1 MIRMRLAAVVA
12 ALMLLTAFRAA
23 AQDRERPS
31 SFVGSVFTRVLVD
44 PTTYTPALLG
54 YDSTIRDWNSSQPF
68 FQHGFREA
76 NERFTISGLPNDVPI
91 SYRAGQRIILADALV
106 SLERSVVNNA
116 AEQIIER
123 ILVQRFPNHR
133 KLVRTL
139 GWAQRISFA
148 SFKSYRL
155 SNRHYRQASQNDRLA
170 TQLGYD

>member
-1 MIRMRLAAVVA
+1 MIRMRLAAVLA
-12 ALMLLTAFRAA
+12 ALMLLTAFRVA
-23 AQDRERPS
+23 AQDREQRS
-31 SFVGSVFTRVLVD
+31 SFVGSIFTRVLVD

-54 YDSTIRDWNSSQPF
+54 YDSTMRDWNSSQPF
-68 FQHGFREA
+68 FHHGFLEA
-76 NERFTISGLPNDVPI
+76 NERFTVSGLPIDVPI
-91 SYRAGQRIILADALV
+91 SYHAGQRIILADALV

-123 ILVQRFPNHR
+123 FLVQRFPSHR

-155 SNRHYRQASQNDRLA
+155 SVKHYRQAYQNERLA

>member
-1 MIRMRLAAVVA
+1 MEVTAGLVTDP
-12 ALMLLTAFRAA
+12 LTS
-23 AQDRERPS
+23 E
-31 SFVGSVFTRVLVD
+31 
-44 PTTYTPALLG
+44 
-54 YDSTIRDWNSSQPF
+54 
-68 FQHGFREA
+68 HGFREA
-76 NERFTISGLPNDVPI
+76 NERFTISGLANDVPV
-91 SYRAGQRIILADALV
+91 SYAEGQRIILADALV

-155 SNRHYRQASQNDRLA
+155 SIKHYRQANQNERLA